1 MEPAPAPLYGPGV
14 PLPPSTTYPDTRSDT
29 PTSPSD
35 TPTASSS
42 SDPVDFPPPPPQS
55 AHHHSHSD
63 RQLPPAS
70 PKHAASHSRSQT
82 VDCLPSSQSPTASPS
97 AVAAAT
103 VVRPPSGK
111 PIKRK
116 PLSSAASAVALRF
129 SSSGSPLPS
138 PLELP
143 KPEQRFARSFS
154 VDSPTLYEFSSAA
167 CASPL
172 ACQPPD
178 ASLASLNAASP
189 VSRSIPP
196 PAPSPTVS
204 TSDFSDV
211 LDGYD
216 DLIPDDKSDSVPDAL
231 PETAVDLRDVNKETA
246 EKLDTNDKDTA
257 LNKAVETKVIDV
269 HPDSDLDT
277 RAIQSD
283 NINSNSSPAPML
295 APRPTPP
302 HLKLDQV
309 TLSVTTD
316 EPQSASS
323 SQSPASLHAN
333 TSPQLNKPLPRSPVG
348 PPASPFAA
356 LFSWAAPS
364 PSATEFSSLST
375 PVSPSRG
382 GTANDTPYTTATNSF
397 AEFSKS
403 NPNVGYRES
412 YISSQPTPAQLEEME
427 DELKAISVELASSIR
442 REMDLEDLVDRLQEQ
457 VSNPQAP
464 GKRSSDYFSDSGY
477 SSAKLSE
484 ADQGREEIEKIQR
497 RSEQEKA
504 SIRLEL
510 TNKLQDERSR
520 RRALDQQIK
529 QLAERASQIDLAEI
543 NNLDAN
549 GRLKDLENTC
559 GDLRRRLSEERT
571 VKNNFEDL
579 LTALRGELHDACNE
593 RDNLRDEIVPQ
604 LRARVEGLE
613 SEAADYSNLTYES
626 SKIQQE
632 LHLLKKE
639 NDTLRH
645 SAMSGTSTPPM
656 NRMSRA
662 MSGGLARSN
671 SVATGSFRG
680 QRPPALQLSRSNS
693 VKNSGPAESR
703 EALSERLKDVEAQRD
718 ALHSALK
725 NLLDRQECQN
735 RENEKKIRIL
745 QHERERLLSASPRK
759 GGFERDISNLRAE
772 INVLRRR
779 AEDALEQKWQVEKGL
794 GGLKMDLDRAEEEIA
809 LLRDILKEKDIL
821 IPPSF
826 ARSSGSSTASSS
838 FGNPSGPVTSESLE
852 KAYQDLQAAYLE
864 SLDRIK
870 KLELGTNSDEKTQ
883 VAMER
888 LERTL
893 SVAVTERDVA
903 KHEID
908 ALKSH
913 FDNVSASES
922 KTLQS
927 ERALADELS
936 DSARRV
942 EELASQ
948 IQHQLATNASLRERL
963 AATITRGEDDHK
975 ANSDRIADLQVRLK
989 DMEDQLISAQTAS
1002 EDRVTRH
1009 EEEIA
1014 ALREA
1019 HNEQLRRMNSSPG
1032 LGGFR
1037 SPGFLSPRKPSLLS
1051 PLSPRFPLSPR
1062 ILAEKSFEDA
1072 AQMDALRQR
1081 VSELEKALEDA
1092 ENEMQEVVARMS
1104 VAQIEV
1110 LNLQEERETAVRE
1123 TRRLQKIIEQ
1133 EKMKSFEERFKTLSV
1148 NA

>member
-1 MEPAPAPLYGPGV
+1 MEPALAAVYGPGV
-14 PLPPSTTYPDTRSDT
+14 PLPPSSTYPDTRPDT
-29 PTSPSD
+29 SPTPSD
-35 TPTASSS
+35 TLTTSLS
-42 SDPVDFPPPPPQS
+42 SDPVDFHPPPSS
-55 AHHHSHSD
+55 AHHQSDID
-63 RQLPPAS
+63 RQLPPTS
-70 PKHAASHSRSQT
+70 PKHVAAHPRSQT
-82 VDCLPSSQSPTASPS
+82 ADCVSDCPSPTASTFTVAS
-97 AVAAAT
+97 ATAA
-103 VVRPPSGK
+103 RPPSGK

-116 PLSSAASAVALRF
+116 PLSSAASALALRF

-143 KPEQRFARSFS
+143 KPEQRFARSCS
-154 VDSPTLYEFSSAA
+154 VDSPTFYEFSPAA
-167 CASPL
+167 RASPL

-178 ASLASLNAASP
+178 ASLASLAAASP
-189 VSRSIPP
+189 ESRSIPAP
-196 PAPSPTVS
+196 VPSPTAS

-216 DLIPDDKSDSVPDAL
+216 DIIPDDKSDSVPDAS
-231 PETAVDLRDVNKETA
+231 PETAPDGRDSNKERA
-246 EKLDTNDKDTA
+246 DKFDTNKDTP
-257 LNKAVETKVIDV
+257 LSNKAVDINVIDV
-269 HPDSDLDT
+269 RPDPDLDT
-277 RAIQSD
+277 RSIEPD
-283 NINSNSSPAPML
+283 NINSNTPSAPML
-295 APRPTPP
+295 APKPTPP

-323 SQSPASLHAN
+323 SQSPASAQSS
-333 TSPQLNKPLPRSPVG
+333 TSPHLNKPLPKSPG
-348 PPASPFAA
+348 PPPSPFAT
-356 LFSWAAPS
+356 LFSWGAPS
-364 PSATEFSSLST
+364 PSVTEFSSLST

-382 GTANDTPYTTATNSF
+382 GTANDTPYSTATNSF
-397 AEFSKS
+397 AELSKS
-403 NPNVGYRES
+403 NPNALGYPES
-412 YISSQPTPAQLEEME
+412 YISSPPTQAQLEEME

-457 VSNPQAP
+457 IGNPQAP

-520 RRALDQQIK
+520 RKALDQQIK

-613 SEAADYSNLTYES
+613 AEAADYSNLTYES
-626 SKIQQE
+626 SKMQQE

-645 SAMSGTSTPPM
+645 TAMSGTSTPPM

-693 VKNSGPAESR
+693 VKNVQAESR
-703 EALSERLKDVEAQRD
+703 EALSEKLKDVEAQRD

-725 NLLDRQECQN
+725 NLLDRQDCQN
-735 RENEKKIRIL
+735 RDNEKKIRIL

-759 GGFERDISNLRAE
+759 GGFERDISNLRTE

-809 LLRDILKEKDIL
+809 LLRDLLKEKDIL

-852 KAYQDLQAAYLE
+852 KAYKDLQAAYME
-864 SLDRIK
+864 SLDRIR
-870 KLELGTNSDEKTQ
+870 KLELDTNSDEKTQ

-893 SVAVTERDVA
+893 SVAVTEREAA

-908 ALKSH
+908 SLKNQ
-913 FDNVSASES
+913 FDNVSASET

-927 ERALADELS
+927 ERALADELN

-948 IQHQLATNASLRERL
+948 IQHQLATNAALRERL
-963 AATITRGEDDHK
+963 SATITRGESDRK

-989 DMEDQLISAQTAS
+989 DMEDQLIAAQTAS

-1019 HNEQLRRMNSSPG
+1019 HNEQLSRMNSSPG
-1032 LGGFR
+1032 FGGFR
-1037 SPGFLSPRKPSLLS
+1037 SPGLFSPRKPSLLS

-1062 ILAEKSFEDA
+1062 LPKDKSFEDA
-1072 AQMDALRQR
+1072 AQMDALRER
-1081 VSELEKALEDA
+1081 VSELEQALEDA

-1123 TRRLQKIIEQ
+1123 TRKLQKIIEQ
-1133 EKMKSFEERFKTLSV
+1133 EQMKTFEQRFKSLNVT
-1148 NA
+1148 A